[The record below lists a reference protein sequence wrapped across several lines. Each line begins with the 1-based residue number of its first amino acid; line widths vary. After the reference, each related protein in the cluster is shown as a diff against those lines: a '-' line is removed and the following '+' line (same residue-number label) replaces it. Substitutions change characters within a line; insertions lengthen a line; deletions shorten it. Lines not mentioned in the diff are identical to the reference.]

1 MIGLDEQ
8 NAGELTVRAR
18 RGLERDSVHAEDL
31 AKLRA

>member
-8 NAGELTVRAR
+8 DAGELTVRAR
-18 RGLERDSVHAEDL
+18 SGLERDSVHAEDL